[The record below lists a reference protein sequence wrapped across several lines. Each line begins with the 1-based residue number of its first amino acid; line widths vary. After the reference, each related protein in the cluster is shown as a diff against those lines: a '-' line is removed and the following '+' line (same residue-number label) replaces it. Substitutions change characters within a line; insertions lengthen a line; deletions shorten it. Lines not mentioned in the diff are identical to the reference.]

1 MATTTNTALINSI
14 VGPGTEVRGELSV
27 NGSARVDGIMHGSLK
42 AKGRVVIGS
51 DARLHCDIQGSSV
64 VVGGVVKGNIVASE
78 EVTLL
83 SSALVLGDIVT
94 TRIRVEEGS
103 FVQGLVMASGKDED
117 WQARLKRWQDRRSV
131 LKRVGASPE
140 GHSHGQA

>member
-1 MATTTNTALINSI
+1 MATSNTALINSI
-14 VGPGTEVRGELSV
+14 VGPGTEVRGDLSID
-27 NGSARVDGIMHGSLK
+27 GSARLDGIIHGSLT

-51 DARLHCDIQGSSV
+51 EARLQCDIQGSSV

-83 SSALVLGDIVT
+83 SSSLVLGDIVT

-103 FVQGLVMASGKDED
+103 FVHGLVMASGSDED

-140 GHSHGQA
+140 GHAHGQT

>member
-1 MATTTNTALINSI
+1 MSI
-14 VGPGTEVRGELSV
+14 S
-27 NGSARVDGIMHGSLK
+27 GSARLDGIVHGSLT

-51 DARLHCDIQGSSV
+51 EARLHCDIQGSSV

-83 SSALVLGDIVT
+83 SSSLVLGDIVT

-103 FVQGLVMASGKDED
+103 FVHGLVMASGSDED
-117 WQARLKRWQDRRSV
+117 WQDRLKRWQDRRSV
-131 LKRVGASPE
+131 LKRVGAGPE
-140 GHSHGQA
+140 GHAHGQT